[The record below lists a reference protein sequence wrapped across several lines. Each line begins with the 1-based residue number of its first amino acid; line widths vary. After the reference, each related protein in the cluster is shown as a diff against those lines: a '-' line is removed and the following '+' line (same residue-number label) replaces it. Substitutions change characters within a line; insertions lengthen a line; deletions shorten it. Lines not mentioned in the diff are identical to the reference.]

1 MTGTT
6 RFVALK
12 AVEFESRYLNLPLPG
27 AAMSEP
33 NSHRLL
39 CREMLGSCMQKCGLS
54 NWMSATRFNLGIRFE
69 SGKGVDPD
77 IERMNAGC
85 YILGSLFPAAENV
98 ALPWWIAGSLG
109 TSDAAMLSSP
119 DALRSAIDRLHE
131 LKLLEVIL
139 ANVSFG
145 EAAPHIIS
153 FCRFLE
159 DNADRN
165 AWLLAVDSEE

>member
-1 MTGTT
+1 MPGTT

-12 AVEFESRYLNLPLPG
+12 ATEFESRYLSLPLPN
-27 AAMSEP
+27 AAITDP

-54 NWMSATRFNLGIRFE
+54 NWMSATRFNLGIRFDN
-69 SGKGVDPD
+69 GRGVDPD

-85 YILGSLFPAAENV
+85 YILGSLFPGNDV
-98 ALPWWIAGSLG
+98 ALPWWMTGSLG
-109 TSDAAMLSSP
+109 TSDSAMLSSP
-119 DALRSAIDRLHE
+119 DSLRMAVDRLHE

-159 DNADRN
+159 DNVDRN